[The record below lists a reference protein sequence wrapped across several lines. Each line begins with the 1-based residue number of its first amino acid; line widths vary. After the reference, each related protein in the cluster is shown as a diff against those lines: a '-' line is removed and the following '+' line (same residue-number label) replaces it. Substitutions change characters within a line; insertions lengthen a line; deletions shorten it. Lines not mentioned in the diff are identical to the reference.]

1 MLLVDPNDTYVFDF
15 IDENEVIRNLGGSY
29 TSREETL
36 VPKETYDESSLA
48 DSQFDAMKNSQRSA
62 VNNSFKMDL

>member
-36 VPKETYDESSLA
+36 ALRETYGASSQA
-48 DSQFDAMKNSQRSA
+48 DSAFNAIQNS
-62 VNNSFKMDL
+62 